1 MLSKVLSSATLGID
15 AYAVEVEVD
24 ISRGLPSFST
34 VGLPDNA
41 VKESKDRV
49 KSAIKNSGYAFP
61 ARRITVN
68 LAPADV
74 KKEGTGF
81 DLPVAVGILAA
92 EGVVKGDGLDDFCV
106 VGELSL
112 DGAVRPVRGALSM
125 ALSARALG
133 KGLIVPAG
141 NAREAGI
148 VDGVDV
154 YGVGALSELVGFLN
168 GEVELAPHRADTGEY
183 FKRGAPETALDLSDV
198 KGQAHVK
205 RALEV
210 AAAGG
215 HNMIMIGPPGSGK
228 TMLAKRLPGIL
239 PDMTLEE
246 AIETTKVH
254 SVAGMLGPAE
264 ALVATRPFRSPH
276 HTISDAGLIGGG
288 RIPRPGE
295 VSLAHNGVLFL
306 DEFPEFR
313 KNVLEVLRQP
323 LEDGRVAISRAA
335 VAITYPA
342 DFMLL
347 AAMNPCPCGH
357 LGDPVRECRCTPPK
371 VAQYRSRLSG
381 PLLDRIDIH
390 CDVPA
395 VRFKELSAAD
405 GGARGEGTAE
415 VRARVDGARKAQAR
429 RYRSAGIFSN
439 AALTSKLLR
448 RFCGLDGEG
457 RRLLETA
464 VERLGLSARAYDRVL
479 KVARTIADLEG
490 EECIRT
496 RHIAEAVQYRTL
508 DRPMTM

>member
-24 ISRGLPSFST
+24 ISRGLPAFST

-81 DLPVAVGILAA
+81 DLPLAVGILAA
-92 EGVVKGDGLDDFCV
+92 EGVVKGEGLDEFCV

-125 ALSARALG
+125 AVSARALG
-133 KGLIVPAG
+133 KRLIVPAA
-141 NAREAGI
+141 NAGEAAI

-154 YGVGALSELVGFLN
+154 YGVSALSELVGFLN
-168 GEVELAPHRADTGEY
+168 GEVELAPHRADTGGY
-183 FKRGAPETALDLSDV
+183 FSGVTPQPALDLSDV

-215 HNMIMIGPPGSGK
+215 HNMLMIGPPGSGK

-264 ALVATRPFRSPH
+264 ALVAARPFRSPH

-335 VAITYPA
+335 VAVTYPA

-357 LGDPVRECRCTPPK
+357 LGDPARECRCTPPK

-390 CDVPA
+390 CEVPA
-395 VRFKELSAAD
+395 VRFKELAAAD
-405 GGARGEGTAE
+405 GGAGGEGTAE
-415 VRARVDGARKAQAR
+415 VRARVDGARKAQAL

-439 AALTSKLLR
+439 SALTSKLLR

-457 RRLLETA
+457 ARLLETA
-464 VERLGLSARAYDRVL
+464 VERLGLSARAYDRIL

-490 EECIRT
+490 EERIRA
-496 RHIAEAVQYRTL
+496 HHVAEAVQYRTL
-508 DRPMTM
+508 DRPMTI